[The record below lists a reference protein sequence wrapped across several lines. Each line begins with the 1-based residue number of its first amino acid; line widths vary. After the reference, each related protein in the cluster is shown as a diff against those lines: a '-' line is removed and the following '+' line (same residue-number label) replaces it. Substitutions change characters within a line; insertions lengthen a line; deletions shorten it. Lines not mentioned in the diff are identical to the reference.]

1 MVTSVC
7 QSENQHVR
15 EQARRKVQLFSEKRQ
30 QQNEEQKA
38 TKMCGHSSA
47 NLSTHGERG
56 REEGKQN
63 KKKNVMPALA
73 AITHE
78 ARRLPPHETELDG
91 YADVPA

>member
-1 MVTSVC
+1 M
-7 QSENQHVR
+7 
-15 EQARRKVQLFSEKRQ
+15 FSEQRP
-30 QQNEEQKA
+30 QQNEEQQA

-56 REEGKQN
+56 EGGGQAKQRES
-63 KKKNVMPALA
+63 VMPARRA

-78 ARRLPPHETELDG
+78 ARRPPSHEAERDG